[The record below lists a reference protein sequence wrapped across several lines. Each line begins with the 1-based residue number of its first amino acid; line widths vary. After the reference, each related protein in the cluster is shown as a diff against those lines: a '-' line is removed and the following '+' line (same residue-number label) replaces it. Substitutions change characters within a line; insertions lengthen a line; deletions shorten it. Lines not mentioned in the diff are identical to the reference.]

1 MVFSIKKQQ
10 TTRGTKI
17 ELLTTKGTNH
27 QIIKKDERIKM
38 NFPNKI

>member
-10 TTRGTKI
+10 TTCGTKI
-17 ELLTTKGTNH
+17 ELLTTKGIDH